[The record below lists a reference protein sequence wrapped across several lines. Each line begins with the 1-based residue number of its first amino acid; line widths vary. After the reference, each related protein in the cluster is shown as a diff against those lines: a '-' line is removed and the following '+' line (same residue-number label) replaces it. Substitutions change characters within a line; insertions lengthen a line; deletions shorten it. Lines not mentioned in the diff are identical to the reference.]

1 MRVYLRRERN
11 RPGTPHRYLAGVV
24 INEKLSGSPAELTE
38 PRAIPVVAVPEPR
51 DENVKPNGKV
61 VYVEKLDGVPIG
73 PSKISWCQAGDP
85 LPTMQAAAARAQEHA
100 DQLIQDSLNLAK
112 AKEAARQTI
121 RNLHTEALRAEGELE
136 RS

>member
-1 MRVYLRRERN
+1 MRVYLQRERN

-24 INEKLSGSPAELTE
+24 IDEGLSGSPAELTE

-61 VYVEKLDGVPIG
+61 VDLEKRDGLRG
-73 PSKISWCQAGDP
+73 PFDLPWYQAGDP